1 MKMKSKLIVP
11 ITLSIF
17 IGSYLG
23 FLLFKQYK
31 NTSQSVF
38 NETTPIFF
46 LQQGVYTTKESME
59 ENTKLLNDY
68 IYSLEDNQYRV
79 FVAITTNNE
88 NAEKIKTIF
97 NNKQVDIYIK
107 ESTISDASFIEKLKQ
122 YDELIKN
129 TEDESVIIGLL
140 KQILSEYELVVKS
153 NK

>member
-1 MKMKSKLIVP
+1 MKSKLIVP

-31 NTSQSVF
+31 NTSVSVF
-38 NETTPIFF
+38 NETTPIYF

-59 ENTKLLNDY
+59 ENTKLLSDY

-79 FVAITTNNE
+79 FVAITTDSE

-97 NNKQVDIYIK
+97 NNKKIDIYIK
-107 ESTISDASFIEKLKQ
+107 EDNISDASFIEKLKQ
-122 YDELIKN
+122 YDELIKTTN
-129 TEDESVIIGLL
+129 DESVIIGLL

>member
-1 MKMKSKLIVP
+1 MKSKLIVP

-38 NETTPIFF
+38 NETTPVYF
-46 LQQGVYTTKESME
+46 LQQGVYSTKESME
-59 ENTKLLNDY
+59 SNTKLLSDY

-79 FVAITTNNE
+79 FVALTTNKDNS
-88 NAEKIKTIF
+88 EKIKTIF
-97 NNKQVDIYIK
+97 NNKQIDIYIK
-107 ESTISDASFIEKLKQ
+107 ESSISDASFVEKLKQ
-122 YDELIKN
+122 YDELIK
-129 TEDESVIIGLL
+129 TSEDESVIIGLL

>member
-1 MKMKSKLIVP
+1 MKSKLIVP

-38 NETTPIFF
+38 YETTPIYF
-46 LQQGVYTTKESME
+46 LQQGVYSTKESME
-59 ENTKLLNDY
+59 SNTKLLSDY

-79 FVAITTNNE
+79 FVALTTNKD

-97 NNKQVDIYIK
+97 NNKQIDIYIK
-107 ESTISDASFIEKLKQ
+107 ESSISDASFVEKLKQ
-122 YDELIKN
+122 YDELIK
-129 TEDESVIIGLL
+129 TSEDESVIIGLL

>member
-1 MKMKSKLIVP
+1 MKSKLIVP

>member
-1 MKMKSKLIVP
+1 MKSKLIVP

-38 NETTPIFF
+38 YETTPIYF
-46 LQQGVYTTKESME
+46 LQQGVYSTKESME
-59 ENTKLLNDY
+59 VNTKLLSDY

-79 FVAITTNNE
+79 FVAITTNKD
-88 NAEKIKTIF
+88 NAEKIKNIF
-97 NNKQVDIYIK
+97 TNKQIDIYIK
-107 ESTISDASFIEKLKQ
+107 ESYISDASFVEKLKQ
-122 YDELIKN
+122 YDELIK
-129 TEDESVIIGLL
+129 TSEDESVIIGLL

>member
-1 MKMKSKLIVP
+1 MKSKLIVP

-38 NETTPIFF
+38 NETTPVYF
-46 LQQGVYTTKESME
+46 LQQGVYSTKESME
-59 ENTKLLNDY
+59 SNTKLLSDY

-79 FVAITTNNE
+79 FVALTTNKD

-97 NNKQVDIYIK
+97 NNKQIDIYIK
-107 ESTISDASFIEKLKQ
+107 ESSISDASFVEKLKQ
-122 YDELIKN
+122 YDELIK
-129 TEDESVIIGLL
+129 TSEDESVIIGLL